1 MRWIPAG
8 QPLLREAP
16 RVAARQ
22 RLDMVRLATAGNP
35 RFTVDPAEVE
45 ADRPSYTVPTLERL
59 RRPDELGSERPLVLL
74 LGADAFAGVSAWH
87 RWEAL
92 FELAHVAVAHRPGY
106 LLEAAALPPPLAR
119 VLEQRRSLDPADL
132 RAAPAGRIVS
142 FAMTPLDISAT
153 RIRAALIVHLFGKLA
168 DPELLV
174 FHQLET
180 DAAALGKPL
189 CCQAQACF
197 MDIRTGHEDGTAALA
212 EAVRNVHLFERSDD
226 RTAVALGDVRE
237 QNPVIGLLE
246 SGAAGNGEGNDC
258 GNRNHQQDL
267 LLVGQT
273 SQRRAQTIG

>member
-1 MRWIPAG
+1 M
-8 QPLLREAP
+8 
-16 RVAARQ
+16 
-22 RLDMVRLATAGNP
+22 
-35 RFTVDPAEVE
+35 
-45 ADRPSYTVPTLERL
+45 
-59 RRPDELGSERPLVLL
+59 
-74 LGADAFAGVSAWH
+74 H
-87 RWEAL
+87 
-92 FELAHVAVAHRPGY
+92 
-106 LLEAAALPPPLAR
+106 AR
-119 VLEQRRSLDPADL
+119 VLHGADRLD
-132 RAAPAGRIVS
+132 RARQLA
-142 FAMTPLDISAT
+142 FE
-153 RIRAALIVHLFGKLA
+153 AALIIDLFGKLA

-246 SGAAGNGEGNDC
+246 PGAAGNGEGNDC